1 MPAQYD
7 KAYTDYQ
14 TQRSG
19 FRRLVRRLY
28 MNKAQSLLTGR
39 TLDLGCGVGDL
50 LSQLPPGSL
59 GLEYNRATVDHCQ
72 QRGLPVR
79 WYDGQADGWQLTPA
93 LASGPFQSLVISHVL
108 EHFDHP
114 ALVLQ
119 ALAEHS
125 PNLGVSQM
133 LIIVPG
139 SAGFASDPTHRTMI
153 DLPWIQRV
161 LQTLP
166 EWQLIHAAY
175 FPFNH
180 AAIGNHFTHNEL
192 QVLLERPARLNTQQH
207 PI

>member
-1 MPAQYD
+1 MSAQYD

-14 TQRSG
+14 TQRGG

-28 MNKAQSLLTGR
+28 MNKARSLLTGR

-50 LSQLPPGSL
+50 LSQLPQGSL

-72 QRGLPVR
+72 QCGLPVQ

-93 LASGPFQSLVISHVL
+93 RASGPFQSLVISHVL

-114 ALVLQ
+114 APVLQ
-119 ALAEHS
+119 ALAKHS
-125 PNLGVSQM
+125 PHLGISQM

-153 DLPWIQRV
+153 DMPWIQRV
-161 LQTLP
+161 LQTMP
-166 EWQLIHAAY
+166 EWKPIHAAY
-175 FPFNH
+175 FPINW
-180 AAIGNHFTHNEL
+180 AAIGNYFTHNEL
-192 QVLLERPARLNTQQH
+192 QVLLELQA
-207 PI
+207 